1 MNDFNG
7 SGLHFFLINLLTVKK
22 EKNAYKNSYVSMLYR
37 VFLAGGVETKE
48 IKNTFDN
55 KCEGPHQTFIYFCRR
70 HPFGHRM
77 LDVGSIQCS
86 CKSLDPNAICFFCRN
101 VAHSL
106 NVKCF
111 KICLYYLPDFMR
123 NRVIS
128 IKDYFEKK
136 ISCEPFVYFDQ
147 ISVKVSLD
155 KHFEMV
161 PARTDC

>member
-7 SGLHFFLINLLTVKK
+7 SGLHFFLINLLAVKK

-55 KCEGPHQTFIYFCRR
+55 KCEGPHQTFIYFCRQ

-86 CKSLDPNAICFFCRN
+86 CKSLDPNAICFFL
-101 VAHSL
+101 S
-106 NVKCF
+106 KCCSQSQCKMF
-111 KICLYYLPDFMR
+111 
-123 NRVIS
+123 
-128 IKDYFEKK
+128 
-136 ISCEPFVYFDQ
+136 
-147 ISVKVSLD
+147 
-155 KHFEMV
+155 
-161 PARTDC
+161 